1 MTIPDL
7 KTYLNS
13 LWADN
18 IAIRIAKLREGVFLL
33 ADEVQVNRT
42 AIEDNNTNILKY
54 LPKNRGV
61 ITNLDITAE
70 AVNFEYTVTGDLT
83 LAKKTAT
90 LDVGDVIRVTLANEM
105 PSTNYEVEMNF
116 EANNAFDVSMGT
128 FTWRYIIVST
138 TQFDFYIEQGSGA
151 TNDVKAKIKVTSLD
165 E

>member
-1 MTIPDL
+1 MDIATL
-7 KTYLNS
+7 KAFSNTKL
-13 LWADN
+13 ADN
-18 IAIRIAKLREGVFLL
+18 TNIHPSKHREVNDAII
-33 ADEVQVNRT
+33 DEIYVNRE

-90 LDVGDVIRVTLANEM
+90 LDEGDVIRVTLANEM

-116 EANNAFDVSMGT
+116 EANNAFDVSMGI

-151 TNDVKAKIKVTSLD
+151 TNDIKAKIKVTSLD